1 MGAKIPIGV
10 LQNIPLAPYTT
21 YKLGGA
27 ARYFIETAD
36 EAELQAALAWASN
49 QQLPLF
55 VLGGGSNILVADS
68 GFRGLVIHFINAEII
83 IQNTRT
89 PEHQNTG
96 VVVGAGAL
104 VKDLIEQT
112 LVVNLVGLECMAG
125 VPGQVGGAI
134 RGNAGTFGHQ
144 IGDYIVAVTVISRS
158 GERRVLSA
166 PECDFSYRYSIF
178 KQFGDIIVSCRLKLE
193 SGDGNSGRQ
202 LVKARLERRAQ
213 TQPLEPSAGCVF
225 KNFRFNDL
233 DLHTLRS
240 KGLDVDKFSEHRKL
254 PAAYII
260 ESSGFKGTR
269 VGDIEVSSVHANFL
283 INHGQGTAT
292 QVVELISQIKKAVQ
306 DKYGLELQEEIQRVG
321 F

>member
-1 MGAKIPIGV
+1 MVQIPKGV
-10 LQNIPLAPYTT
+10 HENIPLAPYTT

-27 ARYFIETAD
+27 ARYFTETAD
-36 EAELQAALAWASN
+36 EAELGAALTWASN

-68 GFRGLVIHFINAEII
+68 GFRGLVIHFVNSEIR
-83 IQNTRT
+83 IQNTGT
-89 PEHQNTG
+89 PEHRNTG
-96 VVVGAGAL
+96 LVVGAGAL

-112 LVVNLVGLECMAG
+112 LAANLVGLECMAG
-125 VPGQVGGAI
+125 VPGLMGGAI
-134 RGNAGTFGHQ
+134 RGNAGTFGQQ
-144 IGDYIVAVTVISRS
+144 IGDYVVEVTAISRS
-158 GERRVLSA
+158 GQHRVWLGR
-166 PECDFSYRYSIF
+166 ECDFSYRHSIF
-178 KQFGDIIVSCRLKLE
+178 KESGDIIVSCRLKLE
-193 SGDGNSGRQ
+193 NGDGAAGRQ
-202 LVKARLERRAQ
+202 LVTERLSRRAQ

-225 KNFRFNDL
+225 KNFRFENLNL
-233 DLHTLRS
+233 DTLRS

-260 ESSGFKGTR
+260 ESAGLKGTR

-283 INHGQGTAT
+283 INHGQGTAA
-292 QVVELISQIKKAVQ
+292 QVAELMSQIKKTVQ